1 MNHYKTL
8 GLSPTATLQDIKS
21 AYRKLSLET
30 HPDVHNNCPL
40 KTERFKQIT
49 DAYSILSCEKGRRQ
63 YDRELKEG
71 FHGFRNA
78 AYAAKDATK
87 SKQSFGF
94 SLPRNVFIGSILGVT
109 AVTLYRYLVPR
120 QEEVRVEDV
129 GKAKLVE
136 AWLNP
141 RTNRY
146 EKPRPWDEEYRRL
159 KPRIVM
165 VNRDEVFDRK

>member
-1 MNHYKTL
+1 
-8 GLSPTATLQDIKS
+8 
-21 AYRKLSLET
+21 
-30 HPDVHNNCPL
+30 
-40 KTERFKQIT
+40 
-49 DAYSILSCEKGRRQ
+49 
-63 YDRELKEG
+63 
-71 FHGFRNA
+71 
-78 AYAAKDATK
+78 
-87 SKQSFGF
+87 
-94 SLPRNVFIGSILGVT
+94 
-109 AVTLYRYLVPR
+109 VPR
-120 QEEVRVEDV
+120 QEDVRVEDV